1 MFVLSSRHSLPRK
14 CLLIFLMALAVGA
27 TAKGQ
32 TTDYVYGI
40 QYGQGTGLAGDTWNL
55 QELKVTVNGSGTATS
70 YTDTTLTNLT
80 TIIPGWDSAGTTR
93 QNQCLNGLALDP
105 LTKTLFLTYSYNNN
119 SSATA
124 GTFNV
129 ATYALRY
136 NGSGFTATNI
146 FNFSEAAGSAGTA
159 GVIGLGGDPGSA
171 NVGAG
176 WFTKGTY
183 YNGAYYV
190 GVQASTNNLV
200 SLTLGPGENSVTT
213 ATVFTNINNGG
224 ASANSGGDMVISGG
238 NLYISGRVGSGST
251 FATTTLANALNPV
264 GSAWNNITSGS
275 AGTYYYQLAGLGQIT
290 NLYGFASGA
299 ATPTFGQFT
308 NYNNP
313 SGSAPIFTTISGT
326 SPVIVADL
334 SDGAI
339 QSILVP
345 EPAATGAGIICAMAA
360 MAEYVRRRRVAAGR
374 RAEWL
379 PVKPEINAGAPDRP
393 SFSLLRPHRHLTHG
407 RSKPTVPGPI

>member
-1 MFVLSSRHSLPRK
+1 
-14 CLLIFLMALAVGA
+14 MALAVCA

-40 QYGQGTGLAGDTWNL
+40 QYGQGAGLAGDTWNL

-70 YTDTTLTNLT
+70 YTDTTLANLT

-183 YNGAYYV
+183 
-190 GVQASTNNLV
+190 
-200 SLTLGPGENSVTT
+200 
-213 ATVFTNINNGG
+213 
-224 ASANSGGDMVISGG
+224 
-238 NLYISGRVGSGST
+238 
-251 FATTTLANALNPV
+251 
-264 GSAWNNITSGS
+264 
-275 AGTYYYQLAGLGQIT
+275 
-290 NLYGFASGA
+290 
-299 ATPTFGQFT
+299 
-308 NYNNP
+308 
-313 SGSAPIFTTISGT
+313 
-326 SPVIVADL
+326 
-334 SDGAI
+334 
-339 QSILVP
+339 
-345 EPAATGAGIICAMAA
+345 
-360 MAEYVRRRRVAAGR
+360 
-374 RAEWL
+374 
-379 PVKPEINAGAPDRP
+379 
-393 SFSLLRPHRHLTHG
+393 
-407 RSKPTVPGPI
+407 